1 MLRGDRQNAR
11 AYASAAA
18 VLLSA
23 ADGAAAKG
31 SSLVVPAAPRQ
42 DAVVLLAVGGVQVH
56 SLAYALLH
64 RLLFHFL

>member
-1 MLRGDRQNAR
+1 MLKGDRQNAR

-18 VLLSA
+18 VLLSE

-31 SSLVVPAAPRQ
+31 SSLVVPAAPRR

-56 SLAYALLH
+56 SLTCASLH
-64 RLLFHFL
+64 RFVFRFK